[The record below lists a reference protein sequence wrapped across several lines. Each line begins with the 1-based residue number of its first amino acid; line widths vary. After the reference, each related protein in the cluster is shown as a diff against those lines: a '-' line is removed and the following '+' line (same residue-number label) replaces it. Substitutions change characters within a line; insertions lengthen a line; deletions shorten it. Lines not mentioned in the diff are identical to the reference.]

1 MTKKKKIGLSPGSL
15 VFTGEVKT
23 QKAILQAYKYNQ
35 KELISLTQEESFR
48 TPLLPEF
55 QYWFDLKGIHDVGLI
70 SRLGDCFN
78 IHKLILEDILDPGQ
92 RIKIEDYDSSMFAI
106 ICGLSYNKETK
117 VLKKEQISIYFTKQI
132 LISFQEDPDDSFAVI
147 RERMKMEVSRIRT
160 RGTDYLFYAILDYI
174 VDKYFIILEAFHEE
188 IELLEDKV
196 VQKDSKLSLDELH
209 ILRNNIISLK
219 RFVYPLREEVNQIKN
234 LETNLINDS
243 SFLFIRD
250 LQDNIQHIIESLD
263 NQRELINGI
272 RELVM
277 SKANLNMNKDMKW
290 LTVVSTVS
298 IPILF
303 FTGVYGMNFENMPE
317 LKWKYGYLMWWI
329 GITLVVFTMIA
340 FLKRKK
346 MF

>member
-1 MTKKKKIGLSPGSL
+1 MTKKKKIGLSPGTL
-15 VFTGEVKT
+15 VYTGEVKD
-23 QKAILQAYKYNQ
+23 QKAILMAFKYNQ
-35 KELISLTQEESFR
+35 RELKILSPEETLR
-48 TPLLPEF
+48 REVMPEY
-55 QYWFDLKGIHDVGLI
+55 QYWYDLRGIHDVELI
-70 SRLGDCFN
+70 SKLGDCFN

-106 ICGLSYNKETK
+106 ICNLTYDKDKKVLNKEQ
-117 VLKKEQISIYFTKQI
+117 VAIYFTKQV

-147 RERMKMEVSRIRT
+147 RERMKMETSRIRT
-160 RGTDYLFYAILDYI
+160 RNTDYLFYALMDYI
-174 VDKYFIILEAFHEE
+174 VDRYYIILESLNEE
-188 IELLEDKV
+188 IEFLEEKV
-196 VQKDSKLSLDELH
+196 VQKDSELSLDELYM
-209 ILRNNIISLK
+209 LRNNIIDFK
-219 RFVYPLREEVNQIKN
+219 RVVYPLREEVNQIKN

-263 NQRELINGI
+263 NQRELLNGI

-303 FTGVYGMNFENMPE
+303 FTGVYGMNFEFMPE
-317 LKWKYGYLMWWI
+317 LKWQYGYLIWWI
-329 GITLVVFTMIA
+329 GITAVVFAMIA

-346 MF
+346 LL